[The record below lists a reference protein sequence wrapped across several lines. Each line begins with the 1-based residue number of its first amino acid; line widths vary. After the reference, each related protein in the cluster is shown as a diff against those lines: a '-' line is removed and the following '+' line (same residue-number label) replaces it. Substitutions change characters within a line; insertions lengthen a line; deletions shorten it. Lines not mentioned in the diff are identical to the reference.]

1 MSKKILIIGPAYPL
15 RGGIAAFTERLAESY
30 QNTGE
35 DVEVISF
42 KLQYPSILFPG
53 KTQYA
58 EGPGPKNIRIHSWIN
73 SINPFNWIKIG
84 NRIKKMKPDLVIF
97 KFWIPFMAPSLGTIG
112 RIIKANNHTKVI
124 CVVDNII
131 PHESRSF
138 DKTLATYFIKSM
150 DGFIAMSDSVRKDII
165 NLVPGIA
172 VRLSP
177 HPVYD
182 HFGES
187 CDKLKAAKKLKMD
200 PKFKYIL
207 SFGLVRDYKGLDLL
221 IKAMAADNVKSFNDL
236 NVIVAGEFY
245 SRKQYYL
252 DLIEKLNLKDQFII
266 KDEFIK
272 DADVGYYFS
281 IADVI
286 VQPYYTATQSGVT
299 QIAYHF
305 EKPMIVTNVG
315 GLPEI
320 VPDGRVGF
328 VTEVNPLSV
337 ADAIAEFYKQDTE
350 AFLPHIIEEK
360 KKYSWEYLL
369 ESIHK
374 LLSNE
379 I

>member
-1 MSKKILIIGPAYPL
+1 MSRKILIIGPAYPL

-30 QNTGE
+30 QNAGE

-73 SINPFNWIKIG
+73 SINPFNWNNIG
-84 NRIKKMKPDLVIF
+84 NKIKKMRPDLVIF
-97 KFWIPFMAPSLGTIG
+97 KFWIPFMAPSLGTIA
-112 RIIKANNHTKVI
+112 RRIKANNHTKVI

-138 DKTLATYFIKSM
+138 DNTLAKYFIKSM
-150 DGFIAMSDSVRKDII
+150 DGFIAMSDSVRKDIVK
-165 NLVPGIA
+165 LVPGTT

-182 HFGES
+182 HFGKS
-187 CDKLKAAKKLKMD
+187 CDKAEAAKKLNLD
-200 PKFKYIL
+200 PNHKYIL
-207 SFGLVRDYKGLDLL
+207 FFGLVRDYKGLDLL
-221 IKAMAADNVKSFNDL
+221 IKAMAADNVKSINDL
-236 NVIVAGEFY
+236 KVIVAGEFY
-245 SRKQYYL
+245 SRKHYYL
-252 DLIEKLNLKDQFII
+252 DLIDKLNLNDQFII

-281 IADVI
+281 LVDVI

-299 QIAYHF
+299 QIAYHY

-320 VPDGRVGF
+320 VPNGKVGY
-328 VTEVNPLSV
+328 VTEVDPKAV
-337 ADAIAEFYKQDTE
+337 GDAIAKFYEQDEST
-350 AFLPHIIEEK
+350 FLPHIKEEK
-360 KKYSWEYLL
+360 KKYSWEYMLG
-369 ESIHK
+369 SIHK
-374 LLSNE
+374 LLSND